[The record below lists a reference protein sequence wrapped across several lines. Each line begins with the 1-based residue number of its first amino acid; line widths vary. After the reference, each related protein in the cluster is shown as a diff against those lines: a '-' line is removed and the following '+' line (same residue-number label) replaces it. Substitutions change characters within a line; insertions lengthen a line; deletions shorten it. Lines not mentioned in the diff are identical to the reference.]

1 MSSRNK
7 KKSKNKQKKKKKEK
21 KSTGKK
27 KSKSSSRKQT
37 KRRKGSY
44 SEGASRKNSYDR
56 RSSRKGSYD
65 GGNPGMSRK
74 KTTKRKGMVKISDLV
89 KNNLGL
95 PAHMSEAVVLHHGTD
110 YYEWLAGNTCDFLNE
125 AVIIYSS
132 IMEWC
137 TKETC
142 AVMSA
147 GSKNT
152 YKWVQPLQAKT
163 SKTLTLCAP
172 EYVDKFLEWA
182 EKNLS
187 DTKVLPVTVGKSFP
201 RNLPGIIRAVFKH
214 IFRMYAHIF
223 LTHLGKV
230 MEMGIDAYVNSSFKH
245 FIHFA
250 HEFQLMELQDYTPL
264 KDLIKAIMD
273 PSIDPDDEDE
283 DEEKEDEE
291 EKEKD
296 EADKE
301 EDEDKE
307 NDEEEDKDEADK
319 DEAAEDPV
327 DSDAD
332 DSDMGDID
340 LDGIDLDDDDDEV
353 FDD

>member
-1 MSSRNK
+1 
-7 KKSKNKQKKKKKEK
+7 
-21 KSTGKK
+21 
-27 KSKSSSRKQT
+27 
-37 KRRKGSY
+37 
-44 SEGASRKNSYDR
+44 
-56 RSSRKGSYD
+56 
-65 GGNPGMSRK
+65 
-74 KTTKRKGMVKISDLV
+74 MVKISDLV